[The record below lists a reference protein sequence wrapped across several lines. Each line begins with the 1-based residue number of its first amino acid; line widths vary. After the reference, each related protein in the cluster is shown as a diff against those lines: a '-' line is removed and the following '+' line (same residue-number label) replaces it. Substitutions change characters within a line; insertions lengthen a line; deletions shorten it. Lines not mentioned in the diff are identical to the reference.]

1 MDRRE
6 FLRRSGRLAV
16 AGSVLPLAA
25 ACTKGTAVPSAS
37 ASTAPPPAPPPTT
50 AGPTAT
56 ASVSPVTDA
65 DWAAFGR
72 SLTGKVL
79 RPSTPGYGT
88 AKELFQPRF
97 DALHP
102 QAVVQ
107 CASVADVQHAIAFA
121 RQHAIPIAPRSG
133 GHSYAGYSSGPG
145 MMIDVSHLS
154 HIAVNPTT
162 GVATIGA
169 GARLIDVY
177 NAMAGAGRALPGGTC
192 PTVGIAGLT
201 LGGGQGVVG
210 RRYGLTC
217 DALTSVRIVNADG
230 HLLHCDAQHNP
241 DLFWASRGGGG
252 GNFGIATSFTF
263 KTSPLTHLVTF
274 TLDWPRSAAARV
286 LRAWQHWGPT
296 APDALWSDCHL
307 IWGGSSAT
315 ISVNGTFIGP
325 SSGLMPHLSALSS
338 AVGSAP
344 SHSFVNSL
352 SYLDAML
359 LEAGCYG
366 KSVASCHLPSQN
378 PAGTLSRES
387 SLAKSDFFNAPLSPA
402 GINAVIAGVN
412 RRGSNPALRGAGG
425 GLLLDA
431 YGGAINRVPASATAF
446 VHRDAAFLGQYFVT
460 LASGASSS
468 VIAENQ
474 AWLQSFWRSMRPYA
488 SGYAYQNY
496 IDPKLAD
503 WQHAYY
509 GSNLQRLVQVKAAYD
524 PHDVFRSAQSIPVSL
539 D

>member
-25 ACTKGTAVPSAS
+25 ACTKSSPASTVSPSTTSPPTPPPSTAV
-37 ASTAPPPAPPPTT
+37 
-50 AGPTAT
+50 PTAT
-56 ASVSPVTDA
+56 AIPATEA

-72 SLTGKVL
+72 TLTGTLVL
-79 RPSTPGYGT
+79 PTSSSYAT
-88 AKELFQPRF
+88 AKQLFQPRF
-97 DALHP
+97 DSIHP
-102 QAVVQ
+102 KAVVE
-107 CASVADVQHAIAFA
+107 CASIADVQRAIAFA
-121 RQHAIPIAPRSG
+121 RQHAIRIAPRSG

-145 MMIDVSHLS
+145 MVIDVTHLS
-154 HIAVNPTT
+154 RISVDAST
-162 GVATIGA
+162 GVATVGA

-177 NAMAGAGRALPGGTC
+177 NAVSAAGRALPGGTC

-217 DALTSVRIVNADG
+217 DAMTSVQIVTAAG
-230 HLLHCDAQHNP
+230 TSLHCDSQHNP

-263 KTSPLTHLVTF
+263 RTSPLTHLVTF
-274 TLDWPRSAAARV
+274 TLDWPWSAAARV

-307 IWGGSSAT
+307 IWGGSSASV
-315 ISVNGTFIGP
+315 SVNGAYVGTASALNP
-325 SSGLMPHLSALSS
+325 LLAALSS

-344 SHSFVNSL
+344 SHSYVNTL
-352 SYLDAML
+352 TYLNAMM

-366 KSVASCHLPSQN
+366 QSVASCHLPSQN

-402 GINAVIAGVN
+402 GITAIIDAVN
-412 RRGSNPALRGAGG
+412 RRGSNPTLRSAGG

-460 LASGASSS
+460 LPSGASSS
-468 VIAENQ
+468 VIAANQ
-474 AWLQSFWRSMRPYA
+474 AWLQTFWTSMRPYA
-488 SGYAYQNY
+488 SGFAYQNY
-496 IDPKLAD
+496 IDPNLAD

-509 GSNLQRLVQVKAAYD
+509 GANLQRLVQVKAAYD
-524 PHDVFRSAQSIPVSL
+524 PHDVFRFAQSVPVSL